1 MGSAV
6 GEDAKVMEPQP
17 PVSGGDAERD
27 SAGTQP
33 DGDDSG
39 ESLTGFRLVSCL
51 AALLMCNFVVSL
63 DMTIL
68 ATAIPRIVD
77 EFSSLE
83 DIGWYGSSFFLTIS
97 AFSQFWGKAYTYF
110 SLKWVLM
117 TAIVIFEVGSLICG
131 VAKNSPTLIIGRAI
145 TGAGGAGISN
155 GCYTIIGVVAKP
167 EKRPAYTGILAAMYG
182 FAAVIGPLIGG
193 AFTTNVTWR
202 WCFYVNL
209 PIGGLAAFILLFIAR
224 LPSSKMV
231 KTTTKEALLNMDL
244 VGAGLIMAAFVC
256 YLLPLQHGGTTKSWR
271 SPTVIGL
278 LVGFV
283 LLLAVFIVH
292 QLWLGERAMMIPRLI
307 KQRRIISLAM
317 FNLFMAGSFF
327 TFVYYL
333 PIYFQVI
340 GHYSALGSAIQ
351 NLPLILGSTVF
362 GIVAGVLMVPVGHFH
377 VFLISGAVLV
387 AVGGGLTCTLQVGL
401 DTGKHIG
408 YQLLVGVGAG
418 LCLQVPVMVGQAFSL
433 PADVASTTAILLFFQ
448 TMGGTIVI
456 SASQSIF
463 TNGLVN
469 ALKSAGFH
477 NTSLVL
483 SSDTSHLSSVL
494 TADELAVVLPAYLTG
509 LRNAW
514 AMATACGGA
523 ALLSS
528 AIARFEN
535 MKNATAQ
542 QKDAA
547 AEAKD
552 NSKLSGSSTPAESVG
567 EKGTS
572 D

>member
-6 GEDAKVMEPQP
+6 DEEQKVTEPQPLVTGEDA
-17 PVSGGDAERD
+17 DHD
-27 SAGTQP
+27 SAAQP
-33 DGDDSG
+33 DGDSE
-39 ESLTGFRLVSCL
+39 ESLSGFRLISCL

-68 ATAIPRIVD
+68 ATAIPRIVE

-202 WCFYVNL
+202 WCFYLNL
-209 PIGGLAAFILLFIAR
+209 PIGGIAAFILLFVAR

-256 YLLPLQHGGTTKSWR
+256 YLLPLQQGGTTKSWR

-283 LLLAVFIVH
+283 LLLALFTVH
-292 QLWLGERAMMIPRLI
+292 QLWLGERAMMVPRLM
-307 KQRRIISLAM
+307 KQRRIISLAL

-340 GHYSALGSAIQ
+340 GHYSALGSAVQ

-362 GIVAGVLMVPVGHFH
+362 GIVAGVLMVPVGRFH
-377 VFLISGAVLV
+377 IFLISGAALV

-401 DTGKHIG
+401 DTGKHVG

-469 ALKSAGFH
+469 ALNAAGFH

-494 TADELAVVLPAYLTG
+494 TADEMAVVLPAYLTG

-528 AIARFEN
+528 AIAKFEN
-535 MKNATAQ
+535 IKNVTPQ
-542 QKDAA
+542 QKDAV
-547 AEAKD
+547 AETKEG
-552 NSKLSGSSTPAESVG
+552 NKHSGSSTPDESFG